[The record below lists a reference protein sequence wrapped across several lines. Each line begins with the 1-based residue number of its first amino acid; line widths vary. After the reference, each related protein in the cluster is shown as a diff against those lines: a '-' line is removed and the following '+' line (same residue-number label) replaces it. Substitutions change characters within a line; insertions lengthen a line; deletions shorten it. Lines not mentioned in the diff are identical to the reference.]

1 MLQEAPYSI
10 NQAFATNPHY
20 AKKKIKIKYTV
31 VQACRAINTV

>member
-20 AKKKIKIKYTV
+20 AKKKNKNQV
-31 VQACRAINTV
+31 HCSASMQSN